1 MFWLACFSDYFHRGS
16 FANIV
21 IEINNLFGMSFY
33 PQMALDQLS
42 FWGSCDTQ
50 SPAQSHPEEIDD
62 LSFSVLK
69 DYL

>member
-1 MFWLACFSDYFHRGS
+1 MFWLACFSDYFHRGY

-42 FWGSCDTQ
+42 FRG
-50 SPAQSHPEEIDD
+50 
-62 LSFSVLK
+62 VL
-69 DYL
+69 